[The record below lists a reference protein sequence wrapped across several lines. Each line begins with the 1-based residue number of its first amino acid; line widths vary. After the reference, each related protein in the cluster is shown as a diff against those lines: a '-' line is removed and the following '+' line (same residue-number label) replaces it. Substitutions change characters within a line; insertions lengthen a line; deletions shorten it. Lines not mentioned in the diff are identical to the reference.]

1 MNLNLLRSLGV
12 TRISGFVFFFFS
24 LPIKLSI
31 RQTGRGISVVNDLL
45 CDLSQVTLSFCPF
58 GFPFCKMGIMVSG

>member
-12 TRISGFVFFFFS
+12 TRISGFFFFS